1 MKARQWAAAALAVCM
16 AAALSLPCF
25 AAKDTAVIPDVR
37 TDIAVHEDGTADV
50 THEIDLPVGAGE
62 FELEFRGDWS
72 TNGGD
77 ASAVAAS
84 GVACDVSTGTGA
96 SFYVTVDTDALTENA
111 RTLTLTYRYQSY
123 DDLDPGRDTLVLP
136 LFPFYREARVEHMTA
151 RVTLPA
157 SLETQDARLV
167 SSMYTSR
174 ADEKTELDARL
185 DETDGGLT
193 AELLESMNEWEN
205 LALALDFAPGA
216 LGARPVR
223 VNSGVRV
230 TASTCDV
237 TVTAERKY
245 QVHQSVTV
253 EIGED
258 PDSWR
263 VYLPLLETSDSWDGA
278 SYEDFTFIES
288 GGAEFEDGSYPSVT
302 LRTSDDDDTPRT
314 GTHTAEY
321 TYTLVPHRF
330 TEHESIYLPLASGV
344 DSTENMTFTLTAPTL
359 TSVDTFLNGIVAQ
372 SKYERFDMTTE
383 NGTFTLVSKGLV
395 YNSDEYMNLT
405 PVWDESAFSRSA
417 PAAAVYGIAVG
428 VLLLALGASAA
439 LRTRGARPAGT
450 AGPVLPEGLTSAE
463 AGYLCD
469 GVVSAAELG
478 TSVVSWAACGAARI
492 EQTPNGDFLI
502 TRLAALPDTSPAWE
516 RAWFDALFAV
526 GGGQSFYVSQLAGR
540 IGPAKNNALASIRA
554 VYARGEYALR
564 DPATAR
570 RADAMLTA
578 SVLPAAV
585 AAFAA
590 RMALGG
596 AFGAVAAGAAA
607 AILALPAAVF
617 AAAAMRRRSFLSQS
631 PSRRTARM
639 LMGAAALVLTALP
652 AAVIAFAGVPVWGAV
667 VPALLGTVC
676 AGVSGLIAK
685 PAPALFERLCGLSG
699 LASFLAAADA
709 AGIEQ
714 LVRDDAN
721 AFYRL
726 LPYAIATGLYEPW
739 TLRFQN
745 LYLPVNT
752 SFANARTHEEA
763 ARLSARLV
771 IAMRAALS

>member
-1 MKARQWAAAALAVCM
+1 
-16 AAALSLPCF
+16 
-25 AAKDTAVIPDVR
+25 
-37 TDIAVHEDGTADV
+37 
-50 THEIDLPVGAGE
+50 
-62 FELEFRGDWS
+62 
-72 TNGGD
+72 
-77 ASAVAAS
+77 
-84 GVACDVSTGTGA
+84 
-96 SFYVTVDTDALTENA
+96 
-111 RTLTLTYRYQSY
+111 
-123 DDLDPGRDTLVLP
+123 
-136 LFPFYREARVEHMTA
+136 
-151 RVTLPA
+151 
-157 SLETQDARLV
+157 
-167 SSMYTSR
+167 
-174 ADEKTELDARL
+174 
-185 DETDGGLT
+185 
-193 AELLESMNEWEN
+193 
-205 LALALDFAPGA
+205 
-216 LGARPVR
+216 
-223 VNSGVRV
+223 
-230 TASTCDV
+230 
-237 TVTAERKY
+237 
-245 QVHQSVTV
+245 
-253 EIGED
+253 
-258 PDSWR
+258 
-263 VYLPLLETSDSWDGA
+263 
-278 SYEDFTFIES
+278 
-288 GGAEFEDGSYPSVT
+288 
-302 LRTSDDDDTPRT
+302 
-314 GTHTAEY
+314 
-321 TYTLVPHRF
+321 
-330 TEHESIYLPLASGV
+330 
-344 DSTENMTFTLTAPTL
+344 MTFTLTAPTL
-359 TSVDTFLNGIVAQ
+359 TSVDTFLSGIVAQ
-372 SKYERFDMTTE
+372 SKYERFDVKTE

-405 PVWDESAFSRSA
+405 PVWDEDAFSRSA
-417 PAAAVYGIAVG
+417 PAAAAYGIAVG
-428 VLLLALGASAA
+428 VLLLVLGILGAV
-439 LRTRGARPAGT
+439 RTRGARPAGT
-450 AGPVLPEGLTSAE
+450 ASPVLPEGLTSAE

-516 RAWFDALFAV
+516 RAWFDALFAL

-578 SVLPAAV
+578 SALPA
-585 AAFAA
+585 
-590 RMALGG
+590 
-596 AFGAVAAGAAA
+596 AVAAGAAA

-667 VPALLGTVC
+667 IPALLGTVC

-685 PAPALFERLCGLSG
+685 PAPALFKRLCGLSG

>member
-84 GVACDVSTGTGA
+84 GGACDVSTGTGA

-516 RAWFDALFAV
+516 RTWFDALFAV